1 MLLILTSSLFMHIC
15 HFYVSYM
22 QYVIIYFSFGIYH
35 QNCMRSIV
43 PASDVKGLWHLRQ
56 YSRLCW
62 CHLSLTAKKFGEC
75 QICIAVARSRMLSEI
90 WVDIWAQRAL
100 RRCISGNLLAITLC
114 KEPRL
119 NRNSFGLS
127 SWLIEH
133 VSTRFK
139 ITHLFDVSP
148 KLFLKITSTAKL
160 ADKGARMALPPHLVY
175 NCAWP
180 WELWSPTQIETFR
193 SAV

>member
-1 MLLILTSSLFMHIC
+1 MSFLRFVHAIC
-15 HFYVSYM
+15 HTLVLF
-22 QYVIIYFSFGIYH
+22 
-35 QNCMRSIV
+35 
-43 PASDVKGLWHLRQ
+43 WHLQ
-56 YSRLCW
+56 SKLCAQHSA
-62 CHLSLTAKKFGEC
+62 CIRRKRTMAPSTLQSPLSVQSVHDCKKFGEC
-75 QICIAVARSRMLSEI
+75 QICIAVARSRILSEI
-90 WVDIWAQRAL
+90 WIDIWAQSAL

-127 SWLIEH
+127 SWLIELM
-133 VSTRFK
+133 SRRFK

-160 ADKGARMALPPHLVY
+160 TDKGARMALSPHLVY

-180 WELWSPTQIETFR
+180 WGLWSPTEIETFR
-193 SAV
+193 SVV